1 MHIQKTNVTLK
12 MTAEFCK
19 MAWKQCTQRWLFTGI
34 RMKILQSKVARMSQ
48 IKVNSTTGIAQ

>member
-1 MHIQKTNVTLK
+1 

-19 MAWKQCTQRWLFTGI
+19 MAWKQCAQRWLFTGI
-34 RMKILQSKVARMSQ
+34 RVKILQSKVARMSQ